1 MGSGDIPRGRGEI
14 PRPPAGAATRLPPR
28 SEPTG
33 RGRPRSEEADRAILA
48 AATELLA
55 EGGLAGMSMEEV
67 AARAGVSK
75 ATIYRRWPS
84 RGALALD
91 AFLAEFTQQQPL
103 PDTGTFR
110 GDLLAALRGWI
121 RSVTRTPAGR
131 MLAGLVAEVQ
141 RDPALAAAWREHVF
155 EPLRA
160 QNTILVRRAID
171 RGEISPDADPDVIL
185 DMMFGAAYHRLLQG
199 HRPLTDQ
206 FAQGVV
212 DLIVAGVGAA

>member
-1 MGSGDIPRGRGEI
+1 MDGGRIPGAQEET
-14 PRPPAGAATRLPPR
+14 PRAPMA
-28 SEPTG
+28 EPGG

-55 EGGLAGMSMEEV
+55 ERGLGGMSMEEV
-67 AARAGVSK
+67 AARAGVGK

-91 AFLAEFTQQQPL
+91 AFLAEFQAQQPL
-103 PDTGTFR
+103 PDTGTLR

-131 MLAGLVAEVQ
+131 MLAGLIAEAQ
-141 RDPALAAAWREHVF
+141 RDPALAAAWRHRVI

-160 QNTILVRRAID
+160 RNTVLLDRAIE
-171 RGEISPDADPDVIL
+171 RGEIPAGTDKDVVL
-185 DMMFGAAYHRLLQG
+185 DMLFGAAYHRLLNG

-206 FAQGVV
+206 FARQVV
-212 DLIVAGVGAA
+212 DLIVAGVSAAGPKP